1 MNLFKPGSFPKGEI
15 QQYREAFNAFR
26 ANDPA
31 KVAADTAITKEEYY
45 DMYRTAAECHRQ
57 VRAYAQSIIKPG
69 IKLIDMCDLLE
80 NKNRELVQEAGLTS
94 LRGRCTPSLSLV
106 LSRSSECRR

>member
-1 MNLFKPGSFPKGEI
+1 MALGQTEPPTIPIVNLFKPGSFPKGEI

-31 KVAADTAITKEEYY
+31 KVAADTTITKEEYY

-57 VRAYAQSIIKPG
+57 VRAYAQSIIKPA
-69 IKLIDMCDLLE
+69 
-80 NKNRELVQEAGLTS
+80 RHQAHRHV
-94 LRGRCTPSLSLV
+94 RP
-106 LSRSSECRR
+106 